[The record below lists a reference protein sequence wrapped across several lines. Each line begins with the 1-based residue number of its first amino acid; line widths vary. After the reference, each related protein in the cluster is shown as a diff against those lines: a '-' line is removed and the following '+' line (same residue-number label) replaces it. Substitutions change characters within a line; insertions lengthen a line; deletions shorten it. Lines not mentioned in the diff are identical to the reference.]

1 MALAAEQVFIVAVNT
16 AESTRQFSRASA
28 FTTYGFVPANLAA
41 YKTAWAAADVAYL
54 TAVNTARNTSGL
66 TIGNTGDFGP
76 IAGNIGTIAS

>member
-1 MALAAEQVFIVAVNT
+1 MALAVESTFIAAVNA
-16 AESTRQFSRASA
+16 AESVRQFSRASA
-28 FTTYGFVPANLAA
+28 FATYAFVPANLAA

-66 TIGNTGDFGP
+66 TIGNNGDFGP